1 MLQIRHTL
9 SNFKPLTKT
18 ERTGIMKKIFY
29 LSLLAAVMIWVG
41 CQKQESIE
49 NQITAEE
56 KQQVEALGGAAA
68 AKLMGTLKGELT
80 TAMQVSVSDAIRVCS
95 SKALELT
102 NSIADSVENVTAIK
116 RTTFKYRNPQNAPDE
131 WEAKALKLFEEAAQ
145 KGEALPASYVQKVV
159 ENGRTTFRYYQP
171 MKVAP
176 LCLNCH
182 GDKNMLSKEVS
193 AQLANL
199 YPEDK
204 ATGYKEGDFRGVIRV
219 SVVLE
224 N

>member
-1 MLQIRHTL
+1 
-9 SNFKPLTKT
+9 
-18 ERTGIMKKIFY
+18 MKKLFY
-29 LSLLAAVMIWVG
+29 LILSTAVMILTG
-41 CQKQESIE
+41 CQKQESTE
-49 NQITAEE
+49 SQLTAEQ
-56 KQQVEALGGAAA
+56 KQQVEAVGQAAA
-68 AKLMGTLKGELT
+68 AKLMVTLKGELT
-80 TAMQVSVSDAIRVCS
+80 KAMQVSVGDAIEVCS

-102 NSIADSVENVTAIK
+102 SSITDSVENVAAIK
-116 RTTFKYRNPQNAPDE
+116 RTSFKYRNPQNAPDE
-131 WEAKALKLFEEAAQ
+131 WEMKALKMFEDAAK
-145 KGEALPASYVQKVV
+145 KGEALPASYVQKVE
-159 ENGRTTFRYYQP
+159 ENGQATYRYYQP

-182 GDKNMLSKEVS
+182 GDKNMLSEEVS
-193 AQLANL
+193 AQLVNL

>member
-1 MLQIRHTL
+1 
-9 SNFKPLTKT
+9 
-18 ERTGIMKKIFY
+18 MKKLFY
-29 LSLLAAVMIWVG
+29 LSLLTAVLILTG
-41 CQKQESIE
+41 CQKQESTE
-49 NQITAEE
+49 SQLTAEQ
-56 KQQVEALGGAAA
+56 KQQVETVGQAAA
-68 AKLMGTLKGELT
+68 AKLMVTLKGELT
-80 TAMQVSVSDAIRVCS
+80 TAMQVSVSDAIEVCS

-102 NSIADSVENVTAIK
+102 SSITDSVENVTAIK
-116 RTTFKYRNPQNAPDE
+116 RTSFKYRNPQNAPDE
-131 WEAKALKLFEEAAQ
+131 WEMKALKMFEDAAK
-145 KGEALPASYVQKVV
+145 KGETLPASYVQKVE
-159 ENGRTTFRYYQP
+159 ENGQTTYRYYQP

-182 GDKNMLSKEVS
+182 GDKNMLSEEVS

-204 ATGYKEGDFRGVIRV
+204 ATGYQEGDFRGVIRV